1 MPLCGPQ
8 AACLPAFACSDAL
21 KKGRARLGRH
31 PRHLPLPPASPALV
45 EGRRLPACSRLLPP
59 AAAGSTSRAVWDHV
73 VNFDFPL
80 NPVDYLH
87 RTGRTARAGATGRIT
102 SLVAKGDRVLAER
115 IEEALQRGLPLDALS
130 ANKQVL
136 PPHMR
141 PKPETLRRKALERK
155 AEKHSNKGT
164 RGAKR
169 QQLGSSSG
177 SSSGGRS
184 AAKGGGGGSAGGS
197 SKFGRVGSSGGGSK
211 LGRGSRP
218 GGAKPRQR
226 MPKFK

>member
-1 MPLCGPQ
+1 M
-8 AACLPAFACSDAL
+8 
-21 KKGRARLGRH
+21 
-31 PRHLPLPPASPALV
+31 
-45 EGRRLPACSRLLPP
+45 
-59 AAAGSTSRAVWDHV
+59 
-73 VNFDFPL
+73 
-80 NPVDYLH
+80 
-87 RTGRTARAGATGRIT
+87 
-102 SLVAKGDRVLAER
+102 AKGDRVLAER

-136 PPHMR
+136 PPHMRCVGGRQGGAGREGLWLVHICCFSVLLFVCVGGWVVVGWRGLVCTAVWGKQAEHRAQPSRWAELATGCTVRETRAALPPIPRSSSLHPRSYTRTLEPCR

-184 AAKGGGGGSAGGS
+184 AAKGGSGGSAGGS

-226 MPKFK
+226 MAKFK